1 VHPGIIQTE
10 LTRYMDPA
18 HVQGLREQIDNQLK
32 AEGRGPLVWKTVPQ
46 GAASSVWAGV
56 VAPAEEIG
64 GKYCENCHVGQ
75 LVPDEITLSPGSEGV
90 RGYALDPANA
100 AALWKKS
107 EEMVGES
114 F

>member
-1 VHPGIIQTE
+1 
-10 LTRYMDPA
+10 
-18 HVQGLREQIDNQLK
+18 
-32 AEGRGPLVWKTVPQ
+32 
-46 GAASSVWAGV
+46 V
-56 VAPAEEIG
+56 VALPDEIG
-64 GKYCENCHVGQ
+64 GKYCENCHVGP
-75 LVPDEITLSPGSEGV
+75 LVADDVVISAISEGV

>member
-1 VHPGIIQTE
+1 
-10 LTRYMDPA
+10 
-18 HVQGLREQIDNQLK
+18 
-32 AEGRGPLVWKTVPQ
+32 LVWKTVPQ